1 METYSDMQLD
11 ALRELANIGSGT
23 AATALSSLL
32 GRPIDVSVPNAL
44 ALPLADAVDA
54 AGPADAEVTAVVLPI
69 FGDIE
74 AVVLMLFHRVDA
86 ESICTL
92 LGVEPG
98 SEVGVSALGEVGNI
112 LGSSYVGALG
122 MMTGLELEPRPPQV
136 AERRLGSL
144 VEDLAGLAAGAS
156 APTALLLDSALS
168 VDDTDVRFAFMLLLP
183 DTSAGVHTL
192 LERLGLE

>member
-69 FGDIE
+69 FGDLD
-74 AVVLMLFHRVDA
+74 AVVLMLFHPQDA
-86 ESICTL
+86 AQICGL
-92 LGVEPG
+92 LGVEADT
-98 SEVGVSALGEVGNI
+98 EVGVSALGEVGNI

-122 MMTGLELEPRPPQV
+122 MMTGLALEPRPPQTV
-136 AERRLGSL
+136 ASNRPPAPPLLTRRWPTRFARWQWTRLSRRQLPRNATSSSRKAAGT
-144 VEDLAGLAAGAS
+144 GLAEWR
-156 APTALLLDSALS
+156 D
-168 VDDTDVRFAFMLLLP
+168 F
-183 DTSAGVHTL
+183 
-192 LERLGLE
+192 RL